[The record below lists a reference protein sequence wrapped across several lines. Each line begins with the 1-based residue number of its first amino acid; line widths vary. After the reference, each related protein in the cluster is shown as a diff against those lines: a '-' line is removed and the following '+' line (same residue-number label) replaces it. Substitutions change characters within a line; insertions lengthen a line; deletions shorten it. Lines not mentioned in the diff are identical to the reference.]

1 VRRFNYSTNRMRE
14 KVNLLYRA
22 VLIKLV
28 WELKQ
33 IWADTSLD
41 PISRSLLVNGKK
53 LEIDNFISETWVYA

>member
-1 VRRFNYSTNRMRE
+1 MRE